1 MEGAVAFQAFVESI
15 PSRLD
20 YSGEINPTESKTSA
34 PENSPKKG
42 KEKNRKGREGGNVPQ
57 ELLNV
62 KLERTRRVVEVV
74 RLEDRRVQDPNRP
87 NHDVPTR
94 SVRGEDRRNLVLD
107 VLEEGRFR
115 FGGGGPGDGADTGVG
130 AVGRGDGGKG
140 DVGSRDEWGAVPD
153 FGGAVGEVGRV
164 WGKVSPAGLRR
175 NEGREERTLV
185 RLDEVTRISFLR
197 VGNVGDPKSQHEAVD
212 QAVHDFEPGLAPAK
226 DPGDA
231 SHVAGLALDGG
242 VLDDDVADLKDPER
256 ERVLAVLADGLEHAR
271 EEGRADDLVLDRLG
285 VREDDGEV
293 SRVLAVEELEVL
305 VVRALEGVTEKK
317 EKSMGGTHAR
327 ESETNK
333 DQGKDFDPTSLG
345 THPADSVAELVWR
358 EGLGDGAGR
367 GERALEVVEPVR
379 HRGVLHDVAL
389 VQDVGPGRRDEDVDE
404 VVVGDLEVGRVE
416 RLELLAGN
424 GDRRVEAHL
433 AEELDDVGAGEGEA
447 GAGVDVG
454 GAGDERARSEFGGE
468 DGAGTPGGASGVDDS
483 DGLDTVWGRALAE
496 WQSGELDGQLA

>member
-1 MEGAVAFQAFVESI
+1 M
-15 PSRLD
+15 
-20 YSGEINPTESKTSA
+20 
-34 PENSPKKG
+34 
-42 KEKNRKGREGGNVPQ
+42 
-57 ELLNV
+57 
-62 KLERTRRVVEVV
+62 
-74 RLEDRRVQDPNRP
+74 QDPNRP

-164 WGKVSPAGLRR
+164 WGKVSPARLRR
-175 NEGREERTLV
+175 NEGREEERTLV

-317 EKSMGGTHAR
+317 RKVIGRDAR
-327 ESETNK
+327 KGERDE
-333 DQGKDFDPTSLG
+333 QGS
-345 THPADSVAELVWR
+345 R
-358 EGLGDGAGR
+358 EGLR
-367 GERALEVVEPVR
+367 SNQPR
-379 HRGVLHDVAL
+379 
-389 VQDVGPGRRDEDVDE
+389 
-404 VVVGDLEVGRVE
+404 
-416 RLELLAGN
+416 N
-424 GDRRVEAHL
+424 TS
-433 AEELDDVGAGEGEA
+433 
-447 GAGVDVG
+447 G
-454 GAGDERARSEFGGE
+454 G
-468 DGAGTPGGASGVDDS
+468 
-483 DGLDTVWGRALAE
+483 
-496 WQSGELDGQLA
+496 